1 MSSQT
6 IRFLSGEDVKHS
18 LTMNQ
23 AIEAMKG
30 AFMQLSAGS
39 AAVPPRVPIDIA
51 QQDATA
57 LFMPVYLP
65 GIQKIGVKVVSVFG
79 NNPSHGLP
87 LIHALVAV
95 FDGRTGRPL
104 AVMDGEYL
112 TALRT
117 GAASGLATDLLAR
130 REASTVVIF
139 GAGRQ
144 GRTQLE
150 GVASVRPVRRA
161 YVIDPDAKRAAGFA
175 AEMSDQL
182 GIEVDAAASTEVL
195 SEADIIC
202 TATTSGHPVFSDD
215 RLKAGVHI
223 NGVGSFKPSLCEIP
237 PKTVV
242 RAKVVVDSMV
252 SCLSEAGDLII
263 PMAQGLIT
271 KDHIYA
277 ELGEI
282 ASGEKAGRS
291 SEEEITIFKS
301 VGNAV
306 QDLAAA
312 ARVLETA
319 RKLDLGIEVEL

>member
-6 IRFLSGEDVKHS
+6 IRFLSAEDVRKS
-18 LTMNQ
+18 LNMDQ
-23 AIEAMKG
+23 AIEAVRE
-30 AFMQLSAGS
+30 AFMQLSAGT
-39 AAVPPRVPIDIA
+39 AAVPPREHIDIA
-51 QQDATA
+51 QQNATA

-65 GIQKIGVKVVSVFG
+65 GIQKIGIKVVSVFG
-79 NNPSHGLP
+79 NNPTRGLP

-95 FDGRTGRPL
+95 FDGNTGRPL

-130 REASTVVIF
+130 RQADTVAVF

-150 GVASVRPVRRA
+150 GVAAVRVIKQA
-161 YVIDPDAKRAAGFA
+161 YVIDPDASRAAAFTV
-175 AEMSDQL
+175 EMSDRMGF
-182 GIEVDAAASTEVL
+182 GIDVAESTDVL

-202 TATTSGHPVFSDD
+202 TATTSGRPVFSDIE
-215 RLKAGVHI
+215 LKAGVHI
-223 NGVGSFKPSLCEIP
+223 NGVGSFKPSSREIP
-237 PKTVV
+237 PETVM
-242 RAKVVVDSMV
+242 RATVVVDSIS
-252 SCLSEAGDLII
+252 SCLAEAGDLMI
-263 PMAQGLIT
+263 PISEGLIT
-271 KDHIYA
+271 QGHIYA

-282 ASGEKAGRS
+282 AAGKKAGRS
-291 SEEEITIFKS
+291 SDEEITFFKS

-306 QDLAAA
+306 QDLAVA

-319 RKLDLGIEVEL
+319 QELGLGVEVKL

>member
-6 IRFLSGEDVKHS
+6 IRFLSGEDVRTS

-23 AIEAMKG
+23 AIEAMKE
-30 AFMQLSAGS
+30 AFMELSAGK
-39 AAVPPRVPIDIA
+39 ATVPPRVPIDIA
-51 QQDATA
+51 QHNATA

-65 GIQKIGVKVVSVFG
+65 SAQKIGLKVVSVFG
-79 NNPSHGLP
+79 NNPAQGLP
-87 LIHALVAV
+87 LIHALVMV
-95 FDGRTGRPL
+95 FDGNTGCPL

-130 REASTVVIF
+130 RQADTVAIF

-150 GVASVRPVRRA
+150 GVAAVRAIKQA
-161 YVIDPDAKRAAGFA
+161 YIFDPDEARAAAFA
-175 AEMSDQL
+175 AELSGRL
-182 GIEVDAAASTEVL
+182 GLKIDVAESTDVL

-202 TATTSGHPVFSDD
+202 TATTSADPVFLDGK
-215 RLKAGVHI
+215 LKAGVHI

-237 PKTVV
+237 PETVV
-242 RAKVVVDSMV
+242 RAKVVVDSIA
-252 SCLSEAGDLII
+252 SCMAEAGDLIMPI
-263 PMAQGLIT
+263 KRGMVT
-271 KDHIYA
+271 ENHIYA
-277 ELGEI
+277 EIGEI
-282 ASGEKAGRS
+282 AAGKKAGRS

-312 ARVLETA
+312 ARALEIA
-319 RKLDLGIEVEL
+319 EKLNLGIELKL

>member
-6 IRFLSGEDVKHS
+6 IRFLSGEDVRKS

-23 AIEAMKG
+23 AIEAMRE
-30 AFMQLSAGS
+30 AFMELSAGR

-51 QQDATA
+51 QQNATA

-65 GIQKIGVKVVSVFG
+65 SAGKIGLKVVSVFG
-79 NNPSHGLP
+79 NNPSKGLP
-87 LIHALVAV
+87 LIYALVAV
-95 FDGRTGRPL
+95 FDGTTGRPL

-130 REASTVVIF
+130 KQAHTVAVF

-150 GVASVRPVRRA
+150 GVAAVRAIGQA
-161 YVIDPDAKRAAGFA
+161 YIIDRDAARAAAFA

-182 GIEVDAAASTEVL
+182 GLGVVAAASIDVL

-202 TATTSGHPVFSDD
+202 TATTSADPVFPDS

-223 NGVGSFKPSLCEIP
+223 NGVGSFKPDLCEIP
-237 PKTVV
+237 PETVM
-242 RAKVVVDSMV
+242 RARVVVDSRP
-252 SCLSEAGDLII
+252 SCMAEAGDLII
-263 PMAQGLIT
+263 PIKRGLFT
-271 KDHIYA
+271 EDHIYA
-277 ELGEI
+277 EIGEI
-282 ASGEKAGRS
+282 AAGKKAGRS
-291 SEEEITIFKS
+291 SDEEVTFFKS

-319 RKLDLGIEVEL
+319 QELDLGIELKL

>member
-6 IRFLSGEDVKHS
+6 IRFLSGEDVRQS

-51 QQDATA
+51 QQNATA

-79 NNPSHGLP
+79 NNPSQGLP
-87 LIHALVAV
+87 LIYALMAV
-95 FDGRTGRPL
+95 FDGNTGKPL

-130 REASTVVIF
+130 RQADTVAIF

-150 GVASVRPVRRA
+150 GVASVRAIKQA
-161 YVIDPDAKRAAGFA
+161 YVIDPDGSRAAAFA
-175 AEMSDQL
+175 VEMSDRL
-182 GIEVDAAASTEVL
+182 GFGIDVAQSTDVL
-195 SEADIIC
+195 WEADIIC
-202 TATTSGHPVFSDD
+202 TATTSVRPVFSDD
-215 RLKAGVHI
+215 KLKAGVHI
-223 NGVGSFKPSLCEIP
+223 NGVGSFRPSSSEIP
-237 PKTVV
+237 PETVM
-242 RAKVVVDSMV
+242 RAKVVVDSFS
-252 SCLSEAGDLII
+252 SCLAEAGDLIM
-263 PMAQGLIT
+263 PMERGLFPQ
-271 KDHIYA
+271 DHIYA
-277 ELGEI
+277 EIGEI
-282 ASGEKAGRS
+282 AAGKKVGRS
-291 SEEEITIFKS
+291 SDGEITFFKS

-319 RKLDLGIEVEL
+319 QKLNLGIEVKL